1 MNYTVASTRDIHN
14 GQILDFIKDGN
25 TYNVGL
31 SNGEK
36 FITKKFRT
44 IGEATKIYLEIAS
57 YFINGLYSFEQRAK
71 LLTNKEL

>member
-1 MNYTVASTRDIHN
+1 MNYTVTSTKDIHN
-14 GQILDFIKDGN
+14 GQILDFVKDGN
-25 TYNVGL
+25 TYNVEF

-44 IGEATKIYLEIAS
+44 IDEATKIYLEIAS

>member
-1 MNYTVASTRDIHN
+1 MNYTVTSTRDIHN
-14 GQILDFIKDGN
+14 GQFLDFVKDGN
-25 TYNVGL
+25 TYNVEL

-44 IGEATKIYLEIAS
+44 IDEATKIYLEIAS